1 MGKRKN
7 GEQCWA
13 MPTHHES
20 RSDNYRV
27 DENILLWWDHQVGFP
42 RTQATTVLLTWM
54 NTTDNPHSHQTT
66 DTIPSQNGSPV
77 SSFFFFFNKF
87 SDKRI
92 DFIFFC
98 FLKIFIYFWLLILY
112 WSIADE
118 QYCDSF
124 RWTAKGLSHTHTCIH
139 SPPNS
144 PPTQAATEHWAEL
157 SVPYSRS
164 LLVIHFKYSR
174 VPPSFFNICIEKVDS
189 NFSLPIF
196 PLTSPLIYIKYKSL
210 LL

>member
-1 MGKRKN
+1 MLGNAYPSWIQVRQLPSGWKHPSLMRPPGGVSKDP
-7 GEQCWA
+7 GHYC
-13 MPTHHES
+13 PPHL
-20 RSDNYRV
+20 
-27 DENILLWWDHQVGFP
+27 DEYNWQSPLPPNNWYYPFP
-42 RTQATTVLLTWM
+42 KWLPR
-54 NTTDNPHSHQTT
+54 
-66 DTIPSQNGSPV
+66 II
-77 SSFFFFFNKF
+77 FFFFFFCDKF

-124 RWTAKGLSHTHTCIH
+124 RWTAKGLSRTHTCIH

-196 PLTSPLIYIKYKSL
+196 PLTSPLIYIKHKSL